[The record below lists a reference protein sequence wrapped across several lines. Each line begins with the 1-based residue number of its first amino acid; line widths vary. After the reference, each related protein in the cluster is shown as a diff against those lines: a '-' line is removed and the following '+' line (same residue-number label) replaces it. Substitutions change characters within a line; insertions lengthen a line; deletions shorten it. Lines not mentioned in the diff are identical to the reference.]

1 MTRVSQK
8 WSEVMNRKFFAIAAV
23 FAFALV
29 LQAQATKTTTIEG
42 YVIDNACSASH
53 AKEPTLGDRVKKHS
67 TSCALMAS
75 CVKSGYA
82 VFTADSKL
90 YKLDK
95 TGNDAVEALL
105 RETNTKAGVAVVVEG
120 TIDGD
125 MIKVT
130 KVTEKTE

>member
-1 MTRVSQK
+1 MR
-8 WSEVMNRKFFAIAAV
+8 RKVFAIAAI
-23 FAFALV
+23 FAFVLA
-29 LQAQATKTTTIEG
+29 LQAQDPKTTTVEG
-42 YVIDNACSASH
+42 NIIDNACAGSH
-53 AKEPTLGDRVKKHS
+53 SKEATFGDRVKKHS
-67 TSCALMAS
+67 TSCALMDS

-105 RETNTKAGVAVVVEG
+105 RATDTKAGVAVVVEG

-125 MIKVT
+125 TIKTT
-130 KVTEKTE
+130 KVTEKTQ

>member
-1 MTRVSQK
+1 MS
-8 WSEVMNRKFFAIAAV
+8 RKLFAIAAI
-23 FAFALV
+23 FAFVLV
-29 LQAQATKTTTIEG
+29 LQGQGNKTATIEG
-42 YVIDNACSASH
+42 YIIDNACAGSH
-53 AKEPTLGDRVKKHS
+53 SQEATFGDRVKKHS

-105 RETNTKAGVAVVVEG
+105 RETDTKAGVAVVVEG
-120 TIDGD
+120 TVDGD
-125 MIKVT
+125 TIKVT
-130 KVTEKTE
+130 KVTEKAQ

>member
-1 MTRVSQK
+1 
-8 WSEVMNRKFFAIAAV
+8 
-23 FAFALV
+23 
-29 LQAQATKTTTIEG
+29 
-42 YVIDNACSASH
+42 
-53 AKEPTLGDRVKKHS
+53 
-67 TSCALMAS
+67 MAS

-82 VFTADSKL
+82 LFTADSKL

>member
-1 MTRVSQK
+1 MS
-8 WSEVMNRKFFAIAAV
+8 RKLFPIAAI
-23 FAFALV
+23 FAFVLV
-29 LQAQATKTTTIEG
+29 LQAQGNKTATIEG
-42 YVIDNACSASH
+42 NIIDNACAGSH
-53 AKEPTLGDRVKKHS
+53 SQEATFGDRVKKHS

-105 RETNTKAGVAVVVEG
+105 RDTDTKAGVAVVVEG
-120 TIDGD
+120 TVDGD
-125 MIKVT
+125 TIKVT
-130 KVTEKTE
+130 KVTEKAQ